1 MTQQFQFGKDIIS
14 ANTSDI
20 TIEKGKTFDVDACVD
35 YFNLFT
41 DKTAEL
47 TYETLD
53 SDIAE
58 IYSGT
63 GILTAIKE
71 RKNYSLCQRSRNRQN
86 MCDTCQSIRK
96 QRHRAYGKNKPEVI
110 P

>member
-14 ANTSDI
+14 ANTSGI
-20 TIEKGKTFDVDACVD
+20 TIEKGKTFDVDAYVD

-71 RKNYSLCQRSRNRQN
+71 RKNNGNR
-86 MCDTCQSIRK
+86 
-96 QRHRAYGKNKPEVI
+96 
-110 P
+110 